1 MRGKSKHPLPAP
13 SSLSSAPSI
22 HAPHLACN
30 MAHERGC
37 KEGERACK
45 HSLHALSPACCMAPT
60 CAHPHHVCGGALFS
74 PPSACGVRATLPLC
88 ANGECRAAPK
98 RYTPPTFRHCPRSVR
113 QNNKHRTCR
122 SSPFPP
128 PFHAQ
133 AGASS
138 PQQAWKAA
146 ACHNPRSCTQAEH
159 MNGGG
164 GMPPSPTPICAR
176 RAWGVDH
183 RESQRCVPPPSPFG
197 PLPTRTRAIGGA
209 ARMGMG
215 MQVARHPLILRAGVN
230 GVHTG
235 MPPPLCFH
243 ARAAT
248 CEGGGGAPKQSNAP
262 PALRVRMTPRASHV
276 HSPACP
282 TLRMPCAR
290 RPTCGAM
297 CAGWHVKGGAREGR
311 ARGTHAQ
318 GHVHPPFPARA
329 CHQGGYTEG
338 TRVGWWGGNRE
349 AHTI

>member
-1 MRGKSKHPLPAP
+1 MRGKSKHPLPTP
-13 SSLSSAPSI
+13 SALSSAPSI

-45 HSLHALSPACCMAPT
+45 LCLHALSPACCMAPT
-60 CAHPHHVCGGALFS
+60 CAHPRHVCGGALFS
-74 PPSACGVRATLPLC
+74 PPSVRGVCATLPLC
-88 ANGECRAAPK
+88 ANGECRVAPK

-113 QNNKHRTCR
+113 QNNEHRTCR

-146 ACHNPRSCTQAEH
+146 ACHNPRSCTRAEH

-209 ARMGMG
+209 ARMGTG

-248 CEGGGGAPKQSNAP
+248 CEGGGGAQAKQCPSRIACAYDPACVPCAQPCVPHPSHAMRALSHMWGDVRRVACERWGTRGSGTQDARARSCAP
-262 PALRVRMTPRASHV
+262 PL
-276 HSPACP
+276 
-282 TLRMPCAR
+282 PCKGVPPGGLYR
-290 RPTCGAM
+290 GNTCG
-297 CAGWHVKGGAREGR
+297 V
-311 ARGTHAQ
+311 
-318 GHVHPPFPARA
+318 
-329 CHQGGYTEG
+329 
-338 TRVGWWGGNRE
+338 VGQ
-349 AHTI
+349 